1 MDAHNIEFY
10 CNLKKKFLEGREKNE
25 KWPRILVFTTEKSVM
40 FCIDYIYDDRFYV

>member
-25 KWPRILVFTTEKSVM
+25 MATEK
-40 FCIDYIYDDRFYV
+40 YY